1 MKLIRLHVENFGKL
15 QNFDY
20 SFKEGLNIL
29 LEENGWGKSTLAAFI
44 KAMLYGM
51 PASSKQS
58 LDENERKKYMPWQ
71 GGAYGGSL
79 EFSTQTG
86 KYRIERFFAAKESGD
101 SFALY
106 DLATNCESDRYSA
119 RIGEELL
126 GIDADGFARTVYLS
140 QHAVITKGENN
151 SITAKLGDLLDD
163 VDDIG
168 SFDEAMAALDK
179 RRKYYKM
186 TGDRGRIAD
195 IERELA
201 SLGAQIEQLTRSE
214 EMMRQREAELA
225 VLTERTREMTA
236 SIEEVRSALRRA
248 GIVRER
254 AAHIAQ
260 KERMQKELSSL
271 EEAARALDVRM
282 KGKHPLPEEME
293 QKHRLLDSIRE
304 ARARVN
310 EIASISVQTERYE
323 ILKPD
328 FAGTLPG
335 KEDFSAMLSL
345 NLELQNIAHREAG
358 LSAPTEGTATRRFAH
373 KAPPTEGEIKALL
386 DALVA
391 EETERTTKKEQKGN
405 KKRIPAVI
413 CLVLAILFLIAAFAL
428 TPVWLAAA
436 AVWGI
441 LALVLFLRS
450 SKDASNNSALCTLH
464 SALPEGAHSA
474 LPAAHEMLSRYG
486 FSAEGNLRDSLTE
499 LALLS
504 RQWHEEMA
512 AGEKRAIALQSLRAQ
527 KQQLLRGLQE
537 KFRAWEIILPP
548 KHDYRDDIEAL
559 RRDVARI
566 TRAAS
571 ETEQRKRRY
580 EAALA
585 EQRRLQAELTPFLRH
600 FDPEGTMKPSEC
612 LDRVQE
618 WETEYR
624 RLSRRIPQLRE
635 ELSRFITE
643 KGLSAHTERETASLP
658 DVDLLTSR
666 ERIMQKELAELQSH
680 QMDLKSHIGRLSTDV
695 ERLPELEA
703 TVRALEEERILARA
717 NSTTIANT
725 AQFLEEAKTGLSTRY
740 LADMQTSFSAL
751 LKVLMGENAPESVMD
766 TSFKVK
772 LRESGKTQ
780 HPESLS
786 QGWRDAVQFCVRLSL
801 AEALYADG
809 EQPPIILD
817 DPFVNLDERRLT
829 AAKRLL
835 AVLSGKYQILYLVCH
850 AERR

>member
-1 MKLIRLHVENFGKL
+1 MRLIRLHVENFGKL

-20 SFKEGLNIL
+20 SFDKGLNVL

-79 EFSTQTG
+79 EFSVASG
-86 KYRIERFFAAKESGD
+86 KYRIERFFGAKESGD

-106 DLATNCESDRYSA
+106 DLATNCESRRYSQ
-119 RIGEELL
+119 RLGEELF

-140 QHAVITKGENN
+140 QHAVIAKGDNN

-168 SFDEAMAALDK
+168 SFDDAMAALEK

-186 TGDRGRIAD
+186 TGERGRIAD
-195 IERELA
+195 IEREIAALR
-201 SLGAQIEQLTRSE
+201 AQIEQLSRTE
-214 EMMRQREAELA
+214 DMMRQKESELS
-225 VLTERTREMTA
+225 LLGERIKETSA
-236 SIEEVRSALRRA
+236 SIEEVRVTLRRA
-248 GIVRER
+248 GTVRER
-254 AAHIAQ
+254 AALIAQ
-260 KERMQKELSSL
+260 KERMQRELSLL
-271 EEAARALDVRM
+271 EESARSIDARM
-282 KGKHPLPEEME
+282 KGKHPSPDEIEG
-293 QKHRLLDSIRE
+293 KRRLLDSIRE

-310 EIASISVQTERYE
+310 EIASISTQTEKYE

-328 FAGTLPG
+328 FAGTLPSR
-335 KEDFSAMLSL
+335 EDLASMLSA

-358 LSAPTEGTATRRFAH
+358 LSTPAETSAARHFAH

-386 DALVA
+386 DALA
-391 EETERTTKKEQKGN
+391 TEEATRTAQKKQTGS
-405 KKRIPAVI
+405 KKRIPAIV
-413 CLVLAILFLIAAFAL
+413 CLILAILFLVAAFAL

-441 LALVLFLRS
+441 LSIVLFLRKE
-450 SKDASNNSALCTLH
+450 KDTPNNSAPGTLH
-464 SALPEGAHSA
+464 SALP
-474 LPAAHEMLSRYG
+474 AAREMLACYG
-486 FSAEGNLRDSLTE
+486 LSTEGNLRDGLTE
-499 LALLS
+499 LSLLA
-504 RQWHEEMA
+504 RQWRE
-512 AGEKRAIALQSLRAQ
+512 GEVAEQKRIKALGALRAQ

-537 KFRAWEIILPP
+537 KFRTWNIILPP
-548 KHDYRDDIEAL
+548 KNDYRDDIEAL
-559 RRDVARI
+559 RRDVSHI
-566 TRAAS
+566 GRAAA
-571 ETEQRKRRY
+571 EMEQRNRRR

-585 EQRRLQAELTPFLRH
+585 EQKRLQAELTPFLRH
-600 FDPEGTMKPSEC
+600 FDPDGQMKPSEC

-624 RLSRRIPQLRE
+624 RFSRRIPQLRE
-635 ELSRFITE
+635 ELSHFVAE
-643 KGLSAHTERETASLP
+643 KGLATHTEQESTTLP
-658 DVDLLTSR
+658 DVDALTAR
-666 ERIMQKELAELQSH
+666 ERVMQRELTEMQNRQAE
-680 QMDLKSHIGRLSTDV
+680 LKSHISRLATDA
-695 ERLPELEA
+695 ERLPEIEA
-703 TVRALEEERILARA
+703 TVRTLEEELTLARA

-725 AQFLEEAKTGLSTRY
+725 AQFLEEAKSGLSTRY
-740 LADMQTSFSAL
+740 LADMQTSFSNL
-751 LKVLMGENAPESVMD
+751 LQTLMDKNAPESVMD

-772 LRESGKTQ
+772 LREGGKTQ

-786 QGWRDAVQFCVRLSL
+786 QGWRDATQFCVRLSL
-801 AEALYADG
+801 AEALYAEG
-809 EQPPIILD
+809 EKPPIILD
-817 DPFVNLDERRLT
+817 DPFVNFDERRLE

-835 AVLSGKYQILYLVCH
+835 VALSQKYQILYLICH